1 MKTLRHYTSVG
12 LFCAKMTIQQQLEY
26 PLFLVSWF
34 LMIPTSYF
42 SGIWMLKIIVD
53 RFQPLRGW
61 DFPDL
66 AFIYGLGLLSH
77 GMMVIF
83 FITTWQMGR
92 MVIQGEFDRM
102 LLRPMNVFFQLIVSY
117 VNFIGLIDLI
127 PGTVIF
133 FYACHLVGFEWTTAN
148 ILKLLLVIIG
158 GMLIRASIYIV
169 LGTVAFWTK
178 QNSSLVGMANHLFE
192 RFTLYPI
199 SIYPFII
206 QFLFTFLVPIG
217 FVSYYPANDFLG
229 KNGGFELPLDLAIW
243 TPFIGL
249 VCFWLSQLVFK
260 QGMKNYESAGS

>member
-12 LFCAKMTIQQQLEY
+12 FFFAKMAIQQQLEY
-26 PLFLVSWF
+26 PLFLVSWL
-34 LMIPTSYF
+34 LMIPISYF

-53 RFQPLRGW
+53 RFQPLKGW

-77 GMMVIF
+77 GMMVIL

-127 PGTVIF
+127 PATVIF
-133 FYACHLVGFEWTTAN
+133 FYACHLVGFEWTAVN
-148 ILKLLLVIIG
+148 ILKLLLVLIG
-158 GMLIRASIYIV
+158 GMFIRASLYIC
-169 LGTVAFWTK
+169 LGTVAFWSK
-178 QNSSLVGMANHLFE
+178 QNTSLVGMANQLLE

-199 SIYPFII
+199 SIYPIAI
-206 QFLFTFLVPIG
+206 QLLFTFLIPIG
-217 FVSYYPANDFLG
+217 FISYYPANEFLG

-243 TPFIGL
+243 TPIVGAASFL
-249 VCFWLSQLVFK
+249 LSQVVFK
-260 QGMKNYESAGS
+260 LGMKNYESAGS